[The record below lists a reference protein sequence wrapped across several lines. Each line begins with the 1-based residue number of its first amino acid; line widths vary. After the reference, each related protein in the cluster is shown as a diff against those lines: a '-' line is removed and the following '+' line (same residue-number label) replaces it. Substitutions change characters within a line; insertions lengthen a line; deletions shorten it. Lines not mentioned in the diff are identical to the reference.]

1 VAIAHSQGT
10 TLVFDGVT
18 VTKITNVSSGG
29 GSVAM
34 VDTTPINAAMVG
46 TGLSKRAI
54 LHEHPGNVSL
64 GTVEVTVL
72 GPQGLGMDDEGR
84 IGRLILSWAGGNVN
98 TFATLTSCKMTGGV
112 NDVVRGSL
120 TFKLTG

>member
-1 VAIAHSQGT
+1 MAIAHSQGT

-18 VTKITNVSSGG
+18 VTKITSVSTGG

-34 VDTTPINAAMVG
+34 VDATSTNAMVVG
-46 TGLSKRAI
+46 TGLSRRVI
-54 LHEHPGNVSL
+54 LQDHPGNVSL
-64 GTVEVTVL
+64 GTVEVNVL

-84 IGRLILSWAGGNVN
+84 IGRLILSWAGGGVN

-112 NDVVRGSL
+112 SDVIRGSL